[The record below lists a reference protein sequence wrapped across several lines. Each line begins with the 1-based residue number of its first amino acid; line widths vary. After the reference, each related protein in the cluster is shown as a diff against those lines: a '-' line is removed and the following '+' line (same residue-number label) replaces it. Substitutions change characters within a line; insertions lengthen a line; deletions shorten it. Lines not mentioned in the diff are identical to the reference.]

1 MSKPRGNC
9 SAIPTTQSTVR
20 LYPINGTAHRAS
32 ANDTPFSFREANWAQ
47 VIVGVDPDP
56 AKKELII
63 NWAREFWDALHAYSA
78 GGAYVNF
85 MMEEGQE
92 RIKTTYRDNYER
104 LVAVKKQ
111 YDPANLFRGNQNIK
125 PAV

>member
-1 MSKPRGNC
+1 M
-9 SAIPTTQSTVR
+9 
-20 LYPINGTAHRAS
+20 
-32 ANDTPFSFREANWAQ
+32 
-47 VIVGVDPDP
+47 
-56 AKKELII
+56 
-63 NWAREFWDALHAYSA
+63 HAYSA

-85 MMEEGQE
+85 MIEEGQE